1 MLDKLEKFCY
11 YDGEQGC
18 AMQAPE
24 GRTEAA
30 A

>member
-1 MLDKLEKFCY
+1 MLDNVKKFCY

-24 GRTEAA
+24 ERTEAA
-30 A
+30 T